1 MKIASIILTVL
12 LLFPAGVCAAAIFKM
27 FHQFDSQMI
36 TKDAFLSAATPSIVY
51 ALSYLV
57 FFVLSILL
65 NKKGKFIIN
74 IVLSGCLILIYFF
87 TINFIRGTWLK

>member
-1 MKIASIILTVL
+1 MKIASIILTLL
-12 LLFPAGVCAAAIFKM
+12 LLFPAGVCATAIFKM
-27 FHQFDSQMI
+27 LHQFDSQMI
-36 TKDAFLSAATPSIVY
+36 TKNAFLSAATPSIVY